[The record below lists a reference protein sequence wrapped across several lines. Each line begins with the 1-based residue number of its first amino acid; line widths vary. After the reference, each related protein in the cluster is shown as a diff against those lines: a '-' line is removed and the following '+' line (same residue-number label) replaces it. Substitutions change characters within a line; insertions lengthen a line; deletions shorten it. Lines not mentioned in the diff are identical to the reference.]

1 MGPCHR
7 WIVRSLSVVAL
18 SVVALPASAQ
28 LGCLGGGP
36 SLPGGG
42 GMLGGGGMP
51 GGNLPMDGLPD
62 LPRTPSTPR
71 APSVRAPTLPL
82 PAATSAVRP
91 TVGGLL
97 RQTKALSGQSLI
109 ALHGQQVRAL
119 IRDHADVIDVD
130 DHGQAVVR
138 SEVLI
143 LSPSPQSLA
152 IARKA
157 GFSVGAET
165 PLEGLGLSTVTL
177 SPPPGVSAREA
188 VRRLKALDPQGQ
200 YDFNHIYLG
209 AGIVIA
215 SSRGAVAGG
224 GKGGPAVRIGLVDGG
239 VAAHPSLGAVEQRG
253 FAPGGVRVSA
263 HGTAVASLMVGHGGA
278 FRGAAPG
285 ARLLVADV
293 YGGSPTGGSAAIIA
307 QALSWMA
314 QNRVPVINI
323 SLVGPPNLTLQAAV
337 AALVARGHLVVA
349 AVGNDGP
356 AAPPLYPA
364 AYPGVVSVTGV
375 DARRKVLP
383 EAGRGGHVD
392 FAAPGADMAGASTQG
407 GYLALRGTSFAAP
420 LVAGRLALALPSPDR
435 AGAAR
440 AVADLSRQ
448 AVDLGARGPDPI
460 YGKGLVAFDLRTA
473 PTAVGAG
480 HVLLAGE

>member
-1 MGPCHR
+1 MGPCNR
-7 WIVRSLSVVAL
+7 WIVRSLSIVAM

-28 LGCLGGGP
+28 LGGLGGVP

-42 GMLGGGGMP
+42 GMP
-51 GGNLPMDGLPD
+51 GGSLPMGGFPD
-62 LPRTPSTPR
+62 LPRTPSLPATPR
-71 APSVRAPTLPL
+71 ASSVRAPTLPL
-82 PAATSAVRP
+82 PVSTPVLPP
-91 TVGGLL
+91 TVGGLV
-97 RQTKALSGQSLI
+97 RETQALAGQSLT
-109 ALHGQQVRAL
+109 ALHGQQIQTL

-130 DHGQAVVR
+130 DQGQAVVR
-138 SEVLI
+138 GEVLA
-143 LSPSPQSLA
+143 LSPSPQSLD

-157 GFSVGAET
+157 GFRVGEET
-165 PLEGLGLSTVTL
+165 RLDGLGLSTVTL

-188 VRRLKALDPQGQ
+188 VRRLKALDHQGQ

-209 AGIVIA
+209 AGVVTA
-215 SSRGAVAGG
+215 SSRGRVAG
-224 GKGGPAVRIGLVDGG
+224 GKGGAGIRIGLVDGG
-239 VAAHPSLGAVEQRG
+239 VAAHPSLGHVEQRG
-253 FAPGGVRVSA
+253 FAPGGLKISA
-263 HGTAVASLMVGHGGA
+263 HGTAVASLMVGRGGG

-314 QNRVPVINI
+314 QNKVPVINI
-323 SLVGPPNLTLQAAV
+323 SLVGPPNLTLQAAM
-337 AALVARGHLVVA
+337 AALVARGHMVVA

-392 FAAPGADMAGASTQG
+392 FAAPGADMAGASSQG
-407 GYLALRGTSFAAP
+407 GYVALRGTSFAAP
-420 LVAGRLALALPSPDR
+420 LVAGRLALNLPSPDR

-440 AVADLSRQ
+440 AMADLSRQ
-448 AVDLGARGPDPI
+448 ATDLGARGPDPI
-460 YGKGLVAFDLRTA
+460 YGKGLVAFDLLTS
-473 PTAVGAG
+473 PMAVGAG
-480 HVLLAGE
+480 RALLAGE

>member
-7 WIVRSLSVVAL
+7 WIVRSLSVVAM

-28 LGCLGGGP
+28 LGGLGLPSVPTGGG
-36 SLPGGG
+36 LPGGG
-42 GMLGGGGMP
+42 TPTGVF
-51 GGNLPMDGLPD
+51 PD
-62 LPRTPSTPR
+62 LPQTPPSPR
-71 APSVRAPTLPL
+71 VRAPTLPL
-82 PAATSAVRP
+82 PKPALLPAVNGLARETQVLTGQAA
-91 TVGGLL
+91 
-97 RQTKALSGQSLI
+97 SL
-109 ALHGQQVRAL
+109 LHGQQVRAL
-119 IRDHADVIDVD
+119 IRDQADVIEMD

-138 SEVLI
+138 GQVLI
-143 LSPSPQSLA
+143 LSPSPQSLT

-165 PLEGLGLSTVTL
+165 SLESLGLSTVTL

-209 AGIVIA
+209 AGVVIA

-224 GKGGPAVRIGLVDGG
+224 GKGGAGVRVGLVDGG
-239 VAAHPSLGAVEQRG
+239 VAAHPSLGNVEQRG
-253 FAPGGVRVSA
+253 FAPGGLKVSA
-263 HGTAVASLMVGHGGA
+263 HGTAVASLMVGRGGA

-307 QALSWMA
+307 QALAWMA
-314 QNRVPVINI
+314 QNKIPVINI

-337 AALVARGHLVVA
+337 AALIARGHLVVA

-375 DARRKVLP
+375 NAQRRVLP

-392 FAAPGADMAGASTQG
+392 FAAPGADMAGASSQG
-407 GYLALRGTSFAAP
+407 GYVTLRGTSFAAP
-420 LVAGRLALALPSPDR
+420 LVAGRLALDLPSPDR

-440 AVADLSRQ
+440 AIADLSRQ
-448 AVDLGARGPDPI
+448 AADLGARGPDPI
-460 YGKGLVAFDLRTA
+460 YGKGLVAFDLRTS
-473 PTAVGAG
+473 PLVVGAG
-480 HVLLAGE
+480 HALLAGE

>member
-1 MGPCHR
+1 MRPCHR
-7 WIVRSLSVVAL
+7 WIVRSLSVVAM

-28 LGCLGGGP
+28 LGGLGLPSVPTGGG
-36 SLPGGG
+36 LPGGG
-42 GMLGGGGMP
+42 TPTGVF
-51 GGNLPMDGLPD
+51 PD
-62 LPRTPSTPR
+62 LPQTPPAPR
-71 APSVRAPTLPL
+71 VRAPTLPPLPKPTLL
-82 PAATSAVRP
+82 PAVN
-91 TVGGLL
+91 GLARETQVL
-97 RQTKALSGQSLI
+97 TGQAASL
-109 ALHGQQVRAL
+109 LHGQRVRAL
-119 IRDHADVIDVD
+119 IRDHADVIEMD

-138 SEVLI
+138 GQVLI
-143 LSPSPQSLA
+143 LSPSPQSLT

-165 PLEGLGLSTVTL
+165 SLEGLGLSTVTL

-209 AGIVIA
+209 AGVVIA

-224 GKGGPAVRIGLVDGG
+224 GKGGAGVRIGLVDGG
-239 VAAHPSLGAVEQRG
+239 VAAHPSLGNVEQRG
-253 FAPGGVRVSA
+253 FAPGGLKVSA
-263 HGTAVASLMVGHGGA
+263 HGTAVASLMVGRGGA

-307 QALSWMA
+307 QALAWMA
-314 QNRVPVINI
+314 QNKIPVINI

-337 AALVARGHLVVA
+337 AALIARGHLVVA

-375 DARRKVLP
+375 DARRRVLP

-392 FAAPGADMAGASTQG
+392 FAAPGADMAGASSQG
-407 GYLALRGTSFAAP
+407 GYVILRGTSFAAP
-420 LVAGRLALALPSPDR
+420 LVAGRLALDLPSPDKV
-435 AGAAR
+435 GAAR
-440 AVADLSRQ
+440 AIADLSRQ
-448 AVDLGARGPDPI
+448 AADLGARGADPI
-460 YGKGLVAFDLRTA
+460 YGKGLVAFDLRTS
-473 PTAVGAG
+473 PMAVGAG
-480 HVLLAGE
+480 HALLAGE